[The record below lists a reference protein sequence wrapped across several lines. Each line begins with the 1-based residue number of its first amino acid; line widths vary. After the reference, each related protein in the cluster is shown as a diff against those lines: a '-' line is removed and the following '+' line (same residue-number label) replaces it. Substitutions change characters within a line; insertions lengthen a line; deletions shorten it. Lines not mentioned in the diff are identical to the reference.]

1 MRGDFGD
8 AAARAP
14 PAAMQ
19 VADRW
24 RLTEN
29 ASSAFLDAARKS
41 MCAIHGAIDATT
53 ISPALL
59 TSAE

>member
-1 MRGDFGD
+1 ME
-8 AAARAP
+8 
-14 PAAMQ
+14 

-24 RLTEN
+24 RLMEN